1 MSGVFLDAQQ
11 SSHPVSQVT
20 DDPLVILANF
30 DSISY
35 DKGASIIRMM
45 AGFIG
50 QDTFD
55 RALVAYINKFQ
66 YSNAAKVC
74 STTSIC
80 QSYSNHFVFEKIP

>member
-1 MSGVFLDAQQ
+1 M
-11 SSHPVSQVT
+11 
-20 DDPLVILANF
+20 ANF

-50 QDTFD
+50 PDIFD

-66 YSNAAKVC
+66 FGNAEKVRLTRSC
-74 STTSIC
+74 RRLSL
-80 QSYSNHFVFEKIP
+80 YR